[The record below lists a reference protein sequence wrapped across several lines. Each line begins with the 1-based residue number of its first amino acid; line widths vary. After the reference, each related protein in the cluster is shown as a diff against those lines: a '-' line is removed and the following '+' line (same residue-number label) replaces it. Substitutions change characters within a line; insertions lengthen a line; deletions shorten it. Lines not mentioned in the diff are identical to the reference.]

1 MKDLLVNSLASWPVL
16 SAMIL
21 LSTASVV
28 VLLRDMTH
36 RNREIAGLMRW
47 VWILTVA
54 YSGPLGLA
62 VYYFSG
68 RKQISRDS
76 IWRRAFRSVA
86 HCYSGC
92 GAGEIVGLIISVGLL
107 GLGTGAVAVTTFC
120 FAYAFGFILTAGP
133 LIQDSVPV
141 PRAMWDAFV
150 SDTASITVMEVSA
163 IGLDLWLASEARIHE
178 PLFWSSMMISLSFG
192 LLAAYPVNVLLI
204 QFGIKE
210 GMHDPRE
217 AAAH

>member
-1 MKDLLVNSLASWPVL
+1 MKEWLLTYLESWPVL
-16 SAMIL
+16 AVMTLVIA
-21 LSTASVV
+21 ASVV
-28 VLLRDMTH
+28 LVLRDLRH
-36 RNREIAGLMRW
+36 RNPEITGLMRW

-68 RKQISRDS
+68 RKQIPRDS

-92 GAGEIVGLIISVGLL
+92 GAGEVVGLIITVGLL
-107 GLGTGAVAVTTFC
+107 ELGTGAVAVATFC
-120 FAYAFGFILTAGP
+120 FAYTFGFVLTAGP
-133 LIQDSVPV
+133 RIQDKVPI
-141 PRAMWDAFV
+141 PQALWDAFV

-163 IGLDLWLASEARIHE
+163 IGLDLWLASDARINE
-178 PLFWSSMMISLSFG
+178 GLFWSSMLVSLSFG
-192 LLAAYPVNVLLI
+192 LLMAYPVNVLLI
-204 QFGIKE
+204 RLGIKE

-217 AAAH
+217 ATAH